1 MGGKWPML
9 AVLGV
14 GLVASLCAAVLMA
27 ALRGGAGKPQE
38 VERRLVEVIV
48 VTRDLPSMTRI
59 EQDMIEVRE
68 IDAGDRP
75 EGSFRE
81 PIQVLGR
88 VIKSPM
94 VLGQPVSAT
103 VLLSEDAGARLASSL
118 PPGFRAVSVEL
129 NASSAMRGLIYPGSR
144 VDVIAAFR
152 AVPGRQQVG
161 GPVSRTLLQN
171 VSVLAVEDRTV
182 FTPDEEKSEEE
193 LRAQANRQ
201 PLRRLMVTL
210 MVDPQQARELQAA
223 RDLGELSLSLRNPN
237 DDTLTDDPEGLPVEP
252 LMAESDETDGPWRM
266 LVIRGT
272 STEVHTFNERGEL
285 NTQGERVADVPT
297 EPPLEY
303 DE

>member
-27 ALRGGAGKPQE
+27 AMRGGAGSTQE
-38 VERRLVEVIV
+38 VETRLVEVIV
-48 VTRDLPSMTRI
+48 ATRDLPSMTRL
-59 EQDMIEVRE
+59 EQDMIEVRQ

-81 PIQVLGR
+81 PVQVLGR
-88 VIKSPM
+88 VIKSPL
-94 VLGQPVSAT
+94 VAGQPVSAA

-129 NASSAMRGLIYPGSR
+129 NASSAMRGLLYPGSR

-152 AVPGRQQVG
+152 AAPGRQPAG
-161 GPVSRTLLQN
+161 SPVSRTLLQN
-171 VSVLAVEDRTV
+171 VSVLAVEDRTL

-193 LRAQANRQ
+193 IRAQTNRQ
-201 PLRRLMVTL
+201 PVRRLMVTL

-237 DDTLTDDPEGLPVEP
+237 DDTLTDDPAGMPAEP
-252 LMAESDETDGPWRM
+252 LLTESDEPEGPWQIR
-266 LVIRGT
+266 VIRG
-272 STEVHTFNERGEL
+272 SSVEVHTFNEQGKLE
-285 NTQGERVADVPT
+285 TQGERVADVPT